1 MMLPMFST
9 IWNRKNRFLFN
20 INTNINAIILR
31 IMAFVFINSLI
42 YKLLYF
48 SAFVIYLPKSFGGI
62 LTTHDYL
69 PERFRRH
76 THHSWLP
83 LRKVSEAYSPLM
95 TTSPKGFGDI
105 LTTHDYL
112 PERFRKHTHHSWLPL
127 RKVSEIYSPLMTT
140 SPKGFGGILTTRDYL
155 PERFKNY
162 ICK

>member
-62 LTTHDYL
+62 LTTRDYL
-69 PERFRRH
+69 SERFRRH

-83 LRKVSEAYSPLM
+83 LRKVSETYSPLM
-95 TTSPKGFGDI
+95 TTFPKGFGSI

-112 PERFRKHTHHSWLPL
+112 SERFRRYTHHSWLPL
-127 RKVSEIYSPLMTT
+127 RKVSEAYSPLVTT
-140 SPKGFGGILTTRDYL
+140 FPKGLKTIYVNSEWIIF
-155 PERFKNY
+155 RF
-162 ICK
+162 